1 MIELDFKRIPKLIRA
16 DILLNKI
23 AEYRCNNCLGN
34 GGRKNCEEC
43 PISHVEQIVEEE
55 PNLLFGKEKT
65 AHWDIN
71 TDGYYPFC
79 SHCGEATQRMSPYCS
94 NCGAKMVTR
103 RHEDT

>member
-1 MIELDFKRIPKLIRA
+1 MVELNFNREPAIIRA
-16 DILLNKI
+16 DHLLNKI
-23 AEYRCNNCLGN
+23 AEYRCNNCECYGGN
-34 GGRKNCEEC
+34 RNCEEC
-43 PISHVEQIVEEE
+43 AVSHIEEIINEMPCGLVE
-55 PNLLFGKEKT
+55 EKT

-79 SHCGEATQRMSPYCS
+79 SHCGEAAQHMSPFCS